1 MGSKIPQF
9 IGPLEAPI
17 KKSIHKHNYICIYK
31 GDSGARVF
39 VYYIY
44 TMNTF
49 SYVYII
55 FT

>member
-1 MGSKIPQF
+1 MESKIPQF
-9 IGPLEAPI
+9 IGSLEAPI
-17 KKSIHKHNYICIYK
+17 KKKYTQTYICIYK

-49 SYVYII
+49 SYIYIM